1 MKKQEFKNEETLR
14 NLGENFKQ
22 SNIRII
28 GVPGGEEEE
37 QEMENLFQQI
47 VKENFP
53 IWKRK

>member
-14 NLGENFKQ
+14 NLGENFKH

-37 QEMENLFQQI
+37 QEMENLFQNI
-47 VKENFP
+47 MKENVSL
-53 IWKRK
+53 IHI